1 MSRVKSTNEVA
12 SIQLGLDSQWQHLA
26 TGFTG
31 RFTVTPRNN
40 GTIIVLIKVIINK
53 KGSSSPLLITDSIT
67 GVIASLDPTDATAG
81 QYPYNLPLT
90 QGADLFIDNTGGADV
105 TVIYKN
111 R

>member
-12 SIQLGLDSQWQHLA
+12 SIQLGLDSQWVHLA
-26 TGFTG
+26 TSFTG
-31 RFTVTPRNN
+31 RYTIAPRNS

-53 KGSSSPLLITDSIT
+53 KGSSNPLLLTDSIT

-81 QYPYNLPLT
+81 QYPYNLPIT
-90 QGADLFIDNTGGADV
+90 QNGFLYIDNAGGADV